1 MTGTTPESVT
11 LDTSV
16 MCRPVERRFVMATW
30 ELLGARVPVL
40 PNVASELHG
49 VMYRN
54 EFLHWQR
61 SLASQERREETK
73 EYPTG
78 AKDRIATAAAE
89 GARQWVEQEL
99 QTELEPAEGA
109 HIPSALRPVRMSTLQ
124 REQANGIAAAIPNR
138 CFAGPS
144 KDNHFGDRVIIAQAI
159 VMGFSILASRNRASI
174 RRNQV
179 NEWAKESM
187 GLNADLVREA
197 EDAVHEVQ
205 GRILSPS
212 DKASLAAVLL
222 ACRGTPHPRSGRP
235 PSSTSSSASCGS
247 PALPAAA
254 RARKSCGGSRTAS
267 PWPPKS
273 RSGSTI
279 PPPGK
284 RNSDGLT
291 WYAERLVMRDGLH
304 PPDRHVTWD
313 RRLHQAAARGN
324 RAFLPN
330 TRDAQRT
337 RLAFPPQAST
347 LTEAM

>member
-11 LDTSV
+11 FDTSV

-61 SLASQERREETK
+61 SLASQERREETA
-73 EYPTG
+73 EYPPG

-89 GARQWVEQEL
+89 GARQWVEREL
-99 QTELEPAEGA
+99 QTEPAEGA
-109 HIPSALRPVRMSTLQ
+109 HAPSALHAVRMSALQ

-159 VMGFSILASRNRASI
+159 TMGFSILASRNRASI

-179 NEWAKESM
+179 NEWAKDSM

-222 ACRGTPHPRSGRP
+222 ACLPGRP
-235 PSSTSSSASCGS
+235 TSPERTTAIVDQFIRLLRQSSLAGCGEGAEFMWREPEGVDLATQVAKRIDDS
-247 PALPAAA
+247 AA
-254 RARKSCGGSRTAS
+254 RQTEQRRVDLVRRKATDAG
-267 PWPPKS
+267 WS
-273 RSGSTI
+273 RST
-279 PPPGK
+279 
-284 RNSDGLT
+284 
-291 WYAERLVMRDGLH
+291 
-304 PPDRHVTWD
+304 
-313 RRLHQAAARGN
+313 
-324 RAFLPN
+324 
-330 TRDAQRT
+330 
-337 RLAFPPQAST
+337 
-347 LTEAM
+347 